1 MKTMNKKKIKYEQ
14 QPRRVCAIT
23 TFGHAGT
30 SIAWSSG
37 NDPNIIHATRCV
49 RKAKRDNKI
58 YGWQI
63 MTVHIFDIED
73 AIEQWAWDGYRLVD
87 PDVVDKESDSYKNDY
102 FNSYKGCKPFK
113 LIESL
118 QVVT

>member
-1 MKTMNKKKIKYEQ
+1 MAKSKKIKYEQ

-23 TFGHAGT
+23 TYGHAGT

-49 RKAKRDNKI
+49 RKAKRDNKL

-63 MTVHIFDIED
+63 MYVHIFDIED
-73 AIEQWAWDGYRLVD
+73 CERWAWNGYQLVD
-87 PDVVDKESDSYKNDY
+87 PDVVDKESKSYKEDF
-102 FNSYKGCKPFK
+102 FNQYRGCKPFK
-113 LIESL
+113 LIETL